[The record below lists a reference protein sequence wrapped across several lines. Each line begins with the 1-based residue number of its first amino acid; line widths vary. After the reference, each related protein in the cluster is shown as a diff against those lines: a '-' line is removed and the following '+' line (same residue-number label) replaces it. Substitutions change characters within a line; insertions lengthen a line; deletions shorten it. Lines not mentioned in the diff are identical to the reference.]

1 MKVFPTNVRKF
12 LGASHSFYWNERPI
26 NSTDAVWYVSNLM
39 KIRFDGSHFTH
50 PFRKVY
56 VVYGCIDSIANW
68 SGQKYTNLKKIKH
81 LCIINDTV
89 SAKLLQNKF
98 PWALYI
104 SQFNNNCVKLLK
116 WVISKF
122 LNKRN
127 TLVHLLI
134 PINKKYL

>member
-1 MKVFPTNVRKF
+1 M
-12 LGASHSFYWNERPI
+12 
-26 NSTDAVWYVSNLM
+26 
-39 KIRFDGSHFTH
+39 
-50 PFRKVY
+50 
-56 VVYGCIDSIANW
+56 
-68 SGQKYTNLKKIKH
+68 KH

-98 PWALYI
+98 QWALYI